1 MYQLGG
7 LQHSKAD
14 NMSFSFFQKKGRF
27 YNLLQNLLIVLHYS
41 KQTRFQL
48 LQFYS
53 GYITRYSCE
62 NIKIILYELK
72 FESFL

>member
-7 LQHSKAD
+7 LQLSKAD

-27 YNLLQNLLIVLHYS
+27 YNLLLLIVLHYS
-41 KQTRFQL
+41 KQTRFPL

-53 GYITRYSCE
+53 KWLHYSGTHV
-62 NIKIILYELK
+62 KILK
-72 FESFL
+72 SFCMN